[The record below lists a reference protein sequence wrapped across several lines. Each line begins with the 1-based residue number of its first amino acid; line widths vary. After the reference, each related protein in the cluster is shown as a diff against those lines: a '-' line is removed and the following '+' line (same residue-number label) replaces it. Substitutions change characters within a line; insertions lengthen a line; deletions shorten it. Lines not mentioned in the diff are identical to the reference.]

1 MKAETV
7 IKQNKDV
14 NRFWLVDA
22 LALAAVFLDG
32 RLSKHFQGQ
41 ESKNW
46 VVSPYVPHCCNIRQP
61 CMADL
66 LCS

>member
-41 ESKNW
+41 ELDGLS
-46 VVSPYVPHCCNIRQP
+46 VCAP
-61 CMADL
+61 L
-66 LCS
+66 LQHTSALHGRPSLLMR